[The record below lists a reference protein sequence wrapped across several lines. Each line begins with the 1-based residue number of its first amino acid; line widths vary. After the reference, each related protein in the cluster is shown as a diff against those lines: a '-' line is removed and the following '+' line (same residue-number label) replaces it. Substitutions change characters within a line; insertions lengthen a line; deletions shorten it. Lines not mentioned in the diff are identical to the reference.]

1 MLTQKSSM
9 AMNTDQYAQNQRRA
23 MITDLYGCLY
33 TQSQSQAAKTDV
45 CTCIWNQ
52 RIEDM
57 HQQYINMAI

>member
-1 MLTQKSSM
+1 
-9 AMNTDQYAQNQRRA
+9 MNTDQYAQNQRRA
-23 MITDLYGCLY
+23 MVTDLYGCLY